1 MGRSVADLRASGEDA
16 GRAVEDVLEDHSLTL
31 AVTKTVAISLLL
43 PADSPRSGGES
54 AEHVRML
61 AESDAELPPIV
72 VHRPTMRVIDGM
84 HRLRAAALRGDTGI
98 EARLYDGTPEDAFVF
113 AVRLN
118 TSHGLPLSAQE
129 RSRAAARIMTTHPQ
143 WSDRRIALV
152 AGLSAKTVGA
162 IRRRRAG
169 ELPQPLTRIGHDGR
183 ARPVN
188 GAAGRRR
195 AAEVLAE
202 KPGASL
208 REVAELAGVSPGT
221 VRDVRDRLRRGDDPV
236 PTGRRTGGGGRTAGA
251 PPGWGG
257 DAPGST
263 VRRDVPRRTLQ
274 RDYESILRTLRKDPS
289 LRFTEAGRNV
299 LRLLDTRALF
309 VEEQEGLISGLPGH
323 CMPMLSDAARE
334 CANAWIEF
342 AKRLD
347 RLERA
352 QYPQARTRAA
362 LREPGAAFEERPVAG

>member
-1 MGRSVADLRASGEDA
+1 
-16 GRAVEDVLEDHSLTL
+16 
-31 AVTKTVAISLLL
+31 
-43 PADSPRSGGES
+43 
-54 AEHVRML
+54 ML

-84 HRLRAAALRGDTGI
+84 HRLRAAALRGDTEI
-98 EARLYDGTPEDAFVF
+98 EARLYDGTAEDAFVF

-118 TSHGLPLSAQE
+118 TRHGLPLSAQE

-152 AGLSAKTVGA
+152 AGLSSKTVGA
-162 IRRRRAG
+162 IRRRGAG
-169 ELPQPLTRIGHDGR
+169 ELPQPLTRVGHDGR
-183 ARPVN
+183 VRPVN

-208 REVAELAGVSPGT
+208 REVAGLAGVSPGT

-236 PTGRRTGGGGRTAGA
+236 PAGRRESGARRATGS

-257 DAPGST
+257 VPRNA
-263 VRRDVPRRTLQ
+263 VRQDVPRRSLQ

-347 RLERA
+347 RLERT
-352 QYPQARTRAA
+352 QYPQARARAA
-362 LREPGAAFEERPVAG
+362 LREPGRGFEERPAAG